1 MNTCGTCKYF
11 GAARKLTLHEP
22 DLREANGPYKV
33 CGLIEHHDYRSSLE
47 GVLAYVVDGS
57 GYYAAL
63 CVSEDF
69 GCSQWAQE
77 IA

>member
-1 MNTCGTCKYF
+1 MESQALKS
-11 GAARKLTLHEP
+11 R
-22 DLREANGPYKV
+22 
-33 CGLIEHHDYRSSLE
+33 RSHLLGDRRLMKRIPE
-47 GVLAYVVDGS
+47 ELAYVVDGS